1 MIWADIDK
9 NGIIDSNDRTE
20 IGNPHPDMTL
30 GFSFNVSWKM
40 IDLSVTTYGAF
51 GQQILKCYRDYAS
64 SPLQNFTTDILERW
78 HGEGTSNKLPRLAST
93 GGSNWSKV
101 SDIYVENG
109 DYLKIKNI
117 TIGVDIKKISRKS
130 LCNSSD
136 FMLQSR
142 TYTPLPDIQVWT
154 PKSVMVVILV
164 GYRA

>member
-78 HGEGTSNKLPRLAST
+78 HL
-93 GGSNWSKV
+93 
-101 SDIYVENG
+101 
-109 DYLKIKNI
+109 
-117 TIGVDIKKISRKS
+117 S
-130 LCNSSD
+130 L
-136 FMLQSR
+136 
-142 TYTPLPDIQVWT
+142 IH
-154 PKSVMVVILV
+154 I
-164 GYRA
+164 